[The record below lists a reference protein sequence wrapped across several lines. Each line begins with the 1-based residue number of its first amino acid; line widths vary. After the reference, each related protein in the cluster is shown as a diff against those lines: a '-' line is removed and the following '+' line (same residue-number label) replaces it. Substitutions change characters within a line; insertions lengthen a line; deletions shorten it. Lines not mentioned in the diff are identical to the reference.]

1 MSAAPASSGEPRGP
15 RRSRGIAVVEFVIT
29 APFLLLLLL
38 AGAELGRAFV
48 QYATL
53 SHSIRDSARFV
64 SDNAINGT
72 TGVVDLDNTV
82 ITQARNLAV
91 YGNVAG
97 SGNAKLPNYQPSHV
111 QVINA
116 GNNNIRVT
124 ASYPYQPMLGIRL
137 PTIVAGTRPIS
148 QAFNMQVAVTM
159 RAIS

>member
-1 MSAAPASSGEPRGP
+1 MTATRTSLREPRGP

-72 TGVVDLDNTV
+72 TGVVDLDNVV

-91 YGNVAG
+91 YGNIAG
-97 SGNAKLPNYQPSHV
+97 TGNAKLPNYQPAHV

-116 GNNNIRVT
+116 GNSNIRVT
-124 ASYPYQPMLGIRL
+124 ASYPYQPMLGITL
-137 PTIVAGTRPIS
+137 PTIVAGTGPIS

>member
-1 MSAAPASSGEPRGP
+1 MTATPTSLREFQGP
-15 RRSRGIAVVEFVIT
+15 RQSRGIAVVEFVIT

-72 TGVVDLDNTV
+72 TGVVDLENVV

-91 YGNVAG
+91 YGNIAG
-97 SGNAKLPNYQPSHV
+97 TGNAKLPNYQPAHV
-111 QVINA
+111 QVIDA
-116 GNNNIRVT
+116 GNSNIRVT
-124 ASYPYQPMLGIRL
+124 ASYPYQPMLGGTL
-137 PTIVAGTRPIS
+137 PSIVMGSGPIS
-148 QAFNMQVAVTM
+148 QTFNMQVAVTM